1 MNNKR
6 AKAQRRKIRTRSK
19 VAGTES
25 KPRMSVYR
33 SNAAMYVQ
41 LIDDENKKTVLGL
54 SDKHI
59 ESKAKMPKIEKAK
72 ALGLLAAQKA
82 KDKKITKVVFDRG
95 SYAFHGRVKAVADG
109 AREGGLQ
116 F

>member
-1 MNNKR
+1 MNTKI
-6 AKAQRRKIRTRSK
+6 AKTQRRKMRTRSK
-19 VAGTES
+19 LVGSES
-25 KPRMSVYR
+25 KPRMSVHR
-33 SNAAMYVQ
+33 SNAGIYIQ
-41 LIDDENKKTVLGL
+41 LIDDENKKTLVGL
-54 SDKHI
+54 SDKHLT
-59 ESKAKMPKIEKAK
+59 SKTKMPKIEKAK

-95 SYAFHGRVKAVADG
+95 SYAFHGRVKAVAEG